1 MLKILPS
8 FTDGAIDFID
18 NIITE
23 RLSLNG
29 SVNIFEFGCGN
40 STLYFLSREC
50 NVRSIDHDRSRV
62 DKINSTAKILN
73 LSDRLDLTVEEKPY
87 QKVYTNKRYD
97 IVIIGGDDRLD
108 CLNQVVNYGLNDDLI
123 LVFENSERTDYLYQE
138 LPRLMSNPSRDL
150 VHFEQP
156 QVEKANLRLTMKSYD
171 RNRADHRWITS
182 ISFLKGAY
190 TTQGKLFSRPKAFNS
205 LSRKYVAL
213 NDLDKKLEKYLN
225 HSNGF
230 FIEAGANDGLKQ
242 SNSYYFAKSLQWKGI
257 LVEAIPELFEKCVKQ
272 FRNC

>member
-73 LSDRLDLTVEEKPY
+73 LSDRLKLTVKEKP
-87 QKVYTNKRYD
+87 
-97 IVIIGGDDRLD
+97 
-108 CLNQVVNYGLNDDLI
+108 
-123 LVFENSERTDYLYQE
+123 
-138 LPRLMSNPSRDL
+138 
-150 VHFEQP
+150 
-156 QVEKANLRLTMKSYD
+156 
-171 RNRADHRWITS
+171 
-182 ISFLKGAY
+182 
-190 TTQGKLFSRPKAFNS
+190 
-205 LSRKYVAL
+205 
-213 NDLDKKLEKYLN
+213 
-225 HSNGF
+225 
-230 FIEAGANDGLKQ
+230 
-242 SNSYYFAKSLQWKGI
+242 
-257 LVEAIPELFEKCVKQ
+257 
-272 FRNC
+272 